1 MRPGGGIAADSG
13 AAADSGVVADSGVT
27 ADDGLMA
34 VVVDAHASGGQ
45 VLCPALP
52 FCAVSTLGRGYPAP
66 SSCFASDSVS
76 EFSLF
81 SSSSRKLSRPVS
93 GMTPCVDC
101 AALIFF
107 AISSRHSVW
116 ALPL

>member
-1 MRPGGGIAADSG
+1 MRPGDGIAANSGVAADSSVAADSD
-13 AAADSGVVADSGVT
+13 AAADSGIA
-27 ADDGLMA
+27 AMI
-34 VVVDAHASGGQ
+34 VDARASGGQ

-52 FCAVSTLGRGYPAP
+52 FCAVPTLGRGYPAP

-93 GMTPCVDC
+93 GMTPCVEC